1 MFVICHLKEWQAQS
15 YTTTSRCESG
25 CSYRMHGDKWQDT
38 TDAKKKPLG
47 GLKEL
52 IPAPFPSQQ
61 ISFIFS
67 GMIRIH

>member
-38 TDAKKKPLG
+38 TDAKKETTWWIEGANSCP
-47 GLKEL
+47 
-52 IPAPFPSQQ
+52 
-61 ISFIFS
+61 ISLATD
-67 GMIRIH
+67 